1 MSFCLTFVRNSHLSG
16 RLHRFDVYL
25 TKEPTVYESMA
36 LVHSRVRRVVFGV
49 PDREMGGLGGTT
61 TAGIHS
67 LPGTNHHFRAFRF
80 NMMVD
85 GCVDGDEDIEL
96 KNTLMLLHREDSNRD
111 F

>member
-1 MSFCLTFVRNSHLSG
+1 MCHFVSRLLAYHLSG

-49 PDREMGGLGGTT
+49 PDWEMGGLGGTT

-80 NMMVD
+80 N
-85 GCVDGDEDIEL
+85 GDGDEDIEL
-96 KNTLMLLHREDSNRD
+96 KNKLMLLHREDS
-111 F
+111 